1 MRRFLITLFL
11 LIPVLAVAQDLP
23 TIETKTEGMQKLD
36 GYFPLYWDAKGGNV
50 WLEVPRFNEEFLYV
64 VSLPA
69 GLGSNDVGLDRG
81 QLGPRRIVYFER
93 VGPKILMI
101 APNMR
106 YRADSDNELERKA
119 VRDAFAESVAWSFK
133 AEAETEGRVLVNAT
147 SFIVR
152 DAHGVVGRL
161 RGSRQ
166 GSFRLDANRS
176 APYLAMT
183 KAFPENTEMEARLTF
198 LSDSPGGYVRSV
210 AADPSAVTLRVRHS
224 FLMLP
229 DMTGYTPREMDPR
242 SGYFGLNYVDYATP
256 IGERKEK
263 QFINRHRLQKRDPA
277 AERSEAIE
285 PIVYYLDPGTPEP
298 VRSALLDGARWW
310 NEAFEAA
317 GFIDGFQVEVLPDT
331 ADMMDARYNVIQ
343 WVHRST
349 RGWSYGSSVSDPRT
363 GEIIKGHVSLGS
375 LRVRQDYL
383 LAEGLLAPYT
393 DGTPPADDPML
404 QMALARIRQLSAHEI
419 GHTLG
424 IAHNFA
430 ASANNRASVM
440 DYPAPLATL
449 DNNGNITLNEA
460 YDVGIGEWDKIAV
473 RYGYTHFAPGT
484 DEKAALNAILA
495 EAHANGLYYITDSD
509 ARAQGGAHPLA
520 HLWDN
525 GANAIDA
532 LDNEMAVRQKAL
544 STFGLNTIRNGRP
557 LATLEEVLV
566 PLYLRHRY
574 QVEGTVKLIGGV
586 SYDYTLRGDARALPE
601 PVPATM
607 QDAALDAL
615 LNTLT
620 PDMLALPEQ
629 IRTQIPP
636 RPPGYGSTRELF
648 DGYTGPTFDPY
659 TPAET
664 VAHLVLGLILHPQR
678 AARLQYQADMD
689 SDLTSLETA
698 LDRIWDGVWTPPRTD
713 NAYHAELQ
721 RIVQQVW
728 TDQMLRLAGRS
739 KLAPGVR
746 ARVTEQLRTTLAWLE
761 ENQPNRRDTE
771 AIAHR
776 NLIYDDID
784 RYLFRQYQP
793 NTQPAQATTPPGSPI
808 GSTLPAYVLRHEQ
821 REAFL
826 DHWTD
831 LHQVCAH

>member
-1 MRRFLITLFL
+1 MRRFLL
-11 LIPVLAVAQDLP
+11 LLCFALPAIAIAQDLP
-23 TIETKTEGMQKLD
+23 TIASKTEGMQKME
-36 GYFPLYWDAKGGNV
+36 GYFPLYWDATGGNV

-69 GLGSNDVGLDRG
+69 GLGSNDIGLDRG
-81 QLGPRRIVYFER
+81 QLGPRRLVYFER

-101 APNMR
+101 APNLR
-106 YRADSDNELERKA
+106 FRADSDNPLEAKA
-119 VRDAFAESVAWSFK
+119 VRDAFAESVVWSFK
-133 AEAETEGRVLVNAT
+133 AEAETDGRVLVNAT

-161 RGSRQ
+161 RGSGQ
-166 GSFRLDANRS
+166 GTFRLDANRS
-176 APYLAMT
+176 APYLTMT

-198 LSDSPGGYVRSV
+198 LSDRPGGFVRSV
-210 AADPSAVTLRVRHS
+210 AADPSAVTVRVRHS
-224 FLMLP
+224 FLQLP
-229 DMTGYTPREMDPR
+229 DLEGYTPRETDPR
-242 SGYFGLNYVDYATP
+242 SGFFGLTYVDYATP

-263 QFINRHRLQKRDPA
+263 QFINRHRLQKRDPSA
-277 AERSEAIE
+277 VRSEAVE

-317 GFIDGFQVEVLPDT
+317 GYIDAFRVEVLPDT

-393 DGTPPADDPML
+393 DGNVPADDPML

-419 GHTLG
+419 GHTIG

-430 ASANNRASVM
+430 ASTNNRASVM

-449 DNNGNITLNEA
+449 DVNGNITLEGA

-473 RYGYTHFAPGT
+473 RYGYSHFPPGT
-484 DEKAALNAILA
+484 DEKEALNAILA
-495 EAHANGLYYITDSD
+495 EGHAQGLYYITDSD
-509 ARAQGGAHPLA
+509 ARAPGGAHPLA

-525 GANAIDA
+525 GENAVVSFQ
-532 LDNEMAVRQKAL
+532 NEMDVREKAL
-544 STFGLNTIRNGRP
+544 STFGLKTIRNDRP

-574 QVEGTVKLIGGV
+574 QVEAVVKLIGGV
-586 SYDYTLRGDARALPE
+586 SYDYTLRGDGRALPE
-601 PVPATM
+601 PVPSTV
-607 QDAALDAL
+607 QNEALDAL
-615 LNTLT
+615 LMALT
-620 PDMLALPEQ
+620 PEQLALPEQ
-629 IRTQIPP
+629 VRTQIPP

-664 VAHLVLGLILHPQR
+664 VAQLVFGLLFHPQR
-678 AARLQYQADMD
+678 AARLQYQADMND
-689 SDLTSLETA
+689 DLPSLEVT
-698 LDRIWDGVWTPPRTD
+698 LDRVWNQVWKPSRTD
-713 NAYHAELQ
+713 DAYHAELQ
-721 RIVQQVW
+721 RIVQHVW
-728 TDQMLRLAGRS
+728 TDQMLSVLSRS

-746 ARVTEQLRTTLAWLE
+746 ARVTEHLRRTLAWLE
-761 ENQPNRRDTE
+761 ENPPNRRDTE

-776 NLIYDDID
+776 NWIYDEVD
-784 RYLFRQYQP
+784 RYLFRPYRPEEQRA
-793 NTQPAQATTPPGSPI
+793 TATTPPGSPI
-808 GSTLPAYVLRHEQ
+808 GTDGPAFLLRQQQ
-821 REAFL
+821 RMAFL

-831 LHQVCAH
+831 RHRFCAH